1 MSVKQWIT
9 PLKGID
15 SLSQTEVPIPA
26 PGPNEVLV
34 EIRAV
39 SLNYR
44 DVEVTKGE
52 YKHHKTAEQDA
63 TIVPCSDM
71 CGVVTKIGSGV
82 TKWAVGDRVLST
94 FLPDHQTGQV
104 TEKELG
110 RSLGLPEDGVL
121 ATHRVFPDYG
131 LVKAPSFMSD
141 EEAATLPIASVTA
154 WMSINGMR
162 PLGQSG
168 GKGEYVLLQGTGG
181 VAIAGLQIA
190 KAAGAKVIIT
200 SSSDEKLDQAKKL
213 GADFTINY
221 RTNPN
226 WEAEVMKVTEN
237 HGADVIL
244 EVGGAKT
251 LRKSFDCIAFGG
263 LINCI
268 GYVSGKVDADE
279 DRMNLNLLALRRTV
293 TLKGII
299 NGPKDRFEEMNR
311 FYETNQI
318 HPVVNRVFSF
328 AEAKDAFRFLES
340 GSHFGKVVIKIQ

>member
-1 MSVKQWIT
+1 MAVQQWIT

-15 SLSQTEVPIPA
+15 SLSQTEAPMPA
-26 PGPNEVLV
+26 PGPSEVLV

-71 CGVVTKIGSGV
+71 CGVVTQVGSGV
-82 TKWAVGDRVLST
+82 TKWTVGDRVLST

-110 RSLGLPEDGVL
+110 RSLGLPQDGVL
-121 ATHRVFPDYG
+121 ATHRVFPDYS

-162 PLGQSG
+162 PMGQSG
-168 GKGEYVLLQGTGG
+168 GKDEYVLLQGTGG

-200 SSSDEKLDQAKKL
+200 SSSDAKLDQAKEL

-237 HGADVIL
+237 HGADIIL

-268 GYVSGKVDADE
+268 GYVSGKMDADD
-279 DRMNLNLLALRRTV
+279 DRLNVNLLALRRTV

-299 NGPKDRFEEMNR
+299 NGPKDRFEEMIR
-311 FYETNQI
+311 FYEKTQL

-328 AEAKDAFRFLES
+328 AEAKEAFRFLES
-340 GSHFGKVVIKIQ
+340 GTHFGKVVIKVQ